1 MLILPQ
7 EHSMSA
13 FSPQIYATV
22 SEVIRS
28 RHSVRRFLP
37 APVSREVVSELL
49 ELAARAPSGG
59 NVQPWRV
66 HALAGEAR
74 KKLSA
79 AILLEYEQGRQEQRD
94 FDFYPA
100 KWREPWLSRRR
111 KMGLGLYGLL
121 NIAKGDKARMQAQ
134 SGRNYLFFDAPV
146 GLILT
151 LDEGLG
157 RGMFLDCGV
166 FIGNLLTAAR
176 AHGLDTC
183 VQDSFADY
191 PATIRR
197 HLKLGENERI
207 VTGIALGYA
216 DSNAPENRLA
226 TEREPVEAFA
236 DFQGF

>member
-1 MLILPQ
+1 
-7 EHSMSA
+7 MSD
-13 FSPQIYATV
+13 FSPQTCATV
-22 SEVIRS
+22 AKVIRS

-37 APVSREVVSELL
+37 APVSCEVVRELL

-66 HALAGEAR
+66 HVLAGEAR
-74 KKLSA
+74 KALSG
-79 AILLEYEQGRQEQRD
+79 AILSEYEQGRQERRD
-94 FDFYPA
+94 FDFYPDQ
-100 KWREPWLSRRR
+100 WREPWLSRRR

-121 NIAKGDKARMQAQ
+121 KIAKGDKERMRAQ

-146 GLILT
+146 GMILT
-151 LDEGLG
+151 LDEALG

-216 DSNAPENRLA
+216 DPSAPENQLV
-226 TEREPVEAFA
+226 TEREPIERFA
-236 DFQGF
+236 DFYGF

>member
-1 MLILPQ
+1 MPDFTPQ
-7 EHSMSA
+7 TC
-13 FSPQIYATV
+13 ATIAAV
-22 SEVIRS
+22 LRS
-28 RHSVRRFLP
+28 RHSIRRFLP
-37 APVSREVVSELL
+37 TPVSLEVVSELL

-66 HALAGEAR
+66 HALAGDAR
-74 KKLSA
+74 KALSA
-79 AILLEYEQGRQEQRD
+79 AILAEYEQGAREKRD
-94 FDFYPA
+94 FDFYPTQ
-100 KWREPWLSRRR
+100 WSEPWLSRRR
-111 KMGLGLYGLL
+111 KMGFGLYGLL
-121 NIAKGDKARMQAQ
+121 NIAKGDKERMRAQ

-151 LDEGLG
+151 LDERLG
-157 RGMFLDCGV
+157 HGMFLDCGV
-166 FIGNLLTAAR
+166 FVGNLLTAAR

-216 DSNAPENRLA
+216 DPDAPENRLV
-226 TEREPVEAFA
+226 TEREPVPAFA